1 MKRISFLAIVLLA
14 FAFPA
19 HAQDATKKDATVKPA
34 DPELK
39 VVLDS
44 WNEVGRNLIAMAEDF
59 PEDKYDF
66 KPTPAQR
73 SFAEQLL
80 HAAGANYFF
89 TNPVM
94 GKEPP
99 AAEDPKRDQY
109 KSKADIVAFVKKSF
123 ADGAAAFQSKGEK
136 GLTTE
141 VVYFAH
147 QKARVLVSEINNLR
161 RQAFFAFRL
170 EGGCA
175 IGEGFLDERND
186 VGLGLVL
193 VALGIFCCRRL
204 LPHDGIGEEI
214 VCSCRMQQLLCEA
227 ALRRRGLE
235 VVFVLRKILG
245 HGDEVA
251 ANLVPGIQHDLQFG
265 VGRFDGCIF
274 LRRVL
279 GMGGKYECQQDDSEK
294 RYSFHFFLLD

>member
-1 MKRISFLAIVLLA
+1 VEKEMKTIPFLAIVLLA
-14 FAFPA
+14 FAVPA
-19 HAQDATKKDATVKPA
+19 HAQDAIKKDAAVKPA

-44 WNEVGRNLIAMAEDF
+44 WNEVGRKLIAMAEDF

-99 AAEDPKRDQY
+99 AAEDPKREQY

-123 ADGAAAFQSKGEK
+123 ADGAAAIQSKGEK

-141 VVYFAH
+141 VVYFPH
-147 QKARVLVSEINNLR
+147 QKARVLDMAYGLIEHSGEHYGQLVVYY
-161 RQAFFAFRL
+161 RL
-170 EGGCA
+170 A
-175 IGEGFLDERND
+175 
-186 VGLGLVL
+186 GLVPPES
-193 VALGIFCCRRL
+193 R
-204 LPHDGIGEEI
+204 P
-214 VCSCRMQQLLCEA
+214 
-227 ALRRRGLE
+227 
-235 VVFVLRKILG
+235 RK
-245 HGDEVA
+245 
-251 ANLVPGIQHDLQFG
+251 
-265 VGRFDGCIF
+265 
-274 LRRVL
+274 
-279 GMGGKYECQQDDSEK
+279 
-294 RYSFHFFLLD
+294 